1 MKISSSVS
9 LITGRTKLKK
19 FTLSQGKVLSG
30 EEMAMLAGGYSLIC
44 EHSGDKCSLVINDYS
59 YDGVCGFTY
68 YTNGDY
74 TTSVFGCTANTSG
87 SK

>member
-1 MKISSSVS
+1 MK
-9 LITGRTKLKK
+9 KLKK

-44 EHSGDKCSLVINDYS
+44 GHSGDKCSLVINDYS